1 MWWDGSNHKAQG
13 MLAQVKRRNMVT
25 IPKMKVSKLEK
36 LEGLAIE
43 QTLVKREKVRN
54 KEIKLLVI
62 LVVG

>member
-1 MWWDGSNHKAQG
+1 